1 MARRKQ
7 RKPKKPRS
15 LSTAARPQL
24 ALGDVVRVKDEVMDP
39 DYDGYSIGGWSGD
52 IIALD
57 TSEQTPM
64 ALIEWDA
71 TTQRDLIDPEVRR
84 RTASQG
90 LSVSQM
96 WLHLR
101 DFERVAKVKRT
112 PRAETLSRDQGVA
125 SSAESWTPPSCG
137 HGYPDVLRLRDEVRA
152 DGTFVRITDCRHC
165 GRAEIPFPASLLAE
179 ELRLELEATGSS
191 GGLLRRRW
199 RRCVSMLSDASIG
212 MSVPGHGG
220 SAGGGAS
227 GVIETTG

>member
-15 LSTAARPQL
+15 PSTAARPQL

-191 GGLLRRRW
+191 GGIAEEEMEAVRQHTERRLHRHERPRPWWQRWW
-199 RRCVSMLSDASIG
+199 RR
-212 MSVPGHGG
+212 
-220 SAGGGAS
+220 
-227 GVIETTG
+227 